1 MNSTDTAIR
10 LESRKRII
18 RKAAL
23 IFLLIIILLTF
34 FSKTINEFL
43 MAEVDCQ
50 SASSGT
56 LQTGIETKGMIK
68 SMNVEKIFAYGSWDI
83 TDVMVKE
90 GIEVA
95 KGTVLATV
103 EAEDINFNAK
113 TRELE
118 IIKMENALQK
128 YRDSFDPDSYRNE
141 ISRLSNALEKAQK
154 ELEQTAAMFE
164 SGAETRKAVD
174 DAQDRLDNAKNN
186 YETRL
191 KEFDRLKTDYQRT
204 LKEKELEFQLKQLE
218 YENVM
223 KKMPQDGSITA
234 PVDGIVK
241 TIGIEKGMTC
251 NAGQTI
257 FEIGRKSSSVSA
269 EWQMNAE
276 KASALNVG
284 DKVRFKI
291 KSLGNSSVEGKVKE
305 KQYSINTGM
314 YRFTSDISVEGSSPE
329 DGSEVEISATKQSAN
344 YRLIVPNSSISGQ
357 EGKKYVFVVKER
369 NGILGKENYVTMVDV
384 KVEDSDDFNSAISG
398 TIDGEDEIV
407 IFSSKALVDG
417 AQVKLR

>member
-1 MNSTDTAIR
+1 MNSADAATR

-56 LQTGIETKGMIK
+56 LQTEIKAKGTIK

-83 TDVMVKE
+83 TDVMAKE

-95 KGTVLATV
+95 KGDVLATV
-103 EAEDINFNAK
+103 EVEDIAFNAK

-128 YRDSFDPDSYRNE
+128 YRESFDPDSYKNE
-141 ISRLSNALEKAQK
+141 INRLSNTVDKAQK
-154 ELEQTAAMFE
+154 DLDQAVALFE
-164 SGAETRKAVD
+164 SGAETRKTVD
-174 DAQDRLDNAKNN
+174 DAQDSLDNAKNN
-186 YETRL
+186 YEVRL

-218 YENVM
+218 YGNVM
-223 KKMPQDGSITA
+223 EKMPQDGNITA

-241 TIGIEKGMTC
+241 TIGVEKGLTC

-257 FEIGRKSSSVSA
+257 FEIGRKSSAVSV

-276 KASALNVG
+276 KASTLNAG

-291 KSLGNSSVEGKVKE
+291 KSLDNSSIEGKVKE

-344 YRLIVPNSSISGQ
+344 YQYIVPKSSISGQ
-357 EGKKYVFVVKER
+357 EGKEYVFVVKER
-369 NGILGKENYVTMVDV
+369 DGILGKENYVTMVDV
-384 KVEDSDDFNSAISG
+384 KVEESNDFNSAISG
-398 TIDGEDEIV
+398 TIDSGDEIV
-407 IFSSKALVDG
+407 IFSSKALMDG